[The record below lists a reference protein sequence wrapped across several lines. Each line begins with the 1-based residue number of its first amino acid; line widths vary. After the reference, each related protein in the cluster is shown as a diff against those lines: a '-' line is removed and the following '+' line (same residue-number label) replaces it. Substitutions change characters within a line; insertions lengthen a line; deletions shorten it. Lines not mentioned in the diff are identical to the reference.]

1 MRRHRVDPSPSR
13 ITHDRVV
20 ELLVD
25 YHLGRLDPALNRAIE
40 VHVAHCP
47 LCQIQGLSHTGTEK
61 RVIQRR
67 IRKAKPTRRRL
78 ISKRG
83 VIIVVVLLIVLILMQ
98 VVVFELSTH
107 SHFLGGVISH
117 ASTLLHVLPI
127 VN

>member
-1 MRRHRVDPSPSR
+1 VRRHKVDPSPPR
-13 ITHDRVV
+13 ISHDRVV

-83 VIIVVVLLIVLILMQ
+83 VVIVVVLLIVLILIQ
-98 VVVFELSTH
+98 VAVFEISTH
-107 SHFLGGVISH
+107 SGLLSRVISH
-117 ASTLLHVLPI
+117 SSPLLHVMPI